1 MRKPRALKSDSG
13 KIGTPDIRT
22 TYQEIDVN
30 QINVVVYGPV
40 GSGKSALC
48 GEIEILCRALGVT
61 AHWKNGDEEKRLTH
75 ADWTSALEMYKPH
88 VEITE
93 RIERDTAPVLTDAAR
108 DVLAERR
115 RQVDVE
121 GFTPEHDDQYGDGAL
136 SAAAGSYALHAFDRR
151 ADLTPAWWP
160 WVRAWWKP
168 GTPRQM
174 LVKAGAL
181 ILAAIEQI
189 DRRATKNQ
197 SGA

>member
-22 TYQEIDVN
+22 TYQEIDMDEKFKLARSLQQWRNCDPQVMA
-30 QINVVVYGPV
+30 QQSEGAVAW
-40 GSGKSALC
+40 ALTDAKHDV
-48 GEIEILCRALGVT
+48 LALG
-61 AHWKNGDEEKRLTH
+61 ERLGFPE
-75 ADWTSALEMYKPH
+75 AM
-88 VEITE
+88 
-93 RIERDTAPVLTDAAR
+93 TDAAR

-115 RQVDVE
+115 RQIEVE
-121 GFTPEHDDQYGDGAL
+121 GFTHELDDGYGDGVL

-151 ADLTPAWWP
+151 IAYTPAWWP
-160 WVRAWWKP
+160 WIRAWWKP

-189 DRRATKNQ
+189 DRRAAK
-197 SGA
+197 